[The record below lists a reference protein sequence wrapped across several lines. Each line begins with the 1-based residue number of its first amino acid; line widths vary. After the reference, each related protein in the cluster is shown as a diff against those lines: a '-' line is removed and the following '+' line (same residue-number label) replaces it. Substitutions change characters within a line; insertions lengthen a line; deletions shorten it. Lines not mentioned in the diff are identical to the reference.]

1 MNGTLAVRWPLA
13 HGSWKPLPRQ
23 APVAWEE
30 PLPQQTPVAWEEP
43 LPQQTPAAW
52 EERVCGND
60 IVRNVL
66 Q

>member
-13 HGSWKPLPRQ
+13 HGSWK
-23 APVAWEE
+23 
-30 PLPQQTPVAWEEP
+30 P